1 MHIVITGA
9 GGYIGHALSSWLST
23 QSHFAGRPITRLS
36 RTDLTLPPL
45 AQTPAFL
52 HDIEGD
58 LCQAA
63 LREQLLSE
71 PADYVFHLA
80 GITSKRAEEDLALSL
95 AVNLQASVALFEDLR
110 QQSTKA
116 TVVFTSSIGVFGT
129 PLPDHID
136 DHTTIQPTL
145 SYGTHKRMVELLIA
159 DYSRLGH
166 LDGRAVR
173 LPGIIARP
181 LQAIAALSSFSSDLV
196 QHLAA
201 GTPYTCP
208 VSKDAANW
216 LISLPCC
223 LQQLLHAA
231 LSPAAA
237 WPTSRVVTLPAL
249 RVLTGELVRGLVALY
264 GAERK
269 HLVSW
274 QPNAQIEVQFGCW
287 PTLDTA
293 LADQLGFTH
302 DHNVETLLH
311 RALLTTPSA

>member
-9 GGYIGHALSSWLST
+9 GGYIGHALTRWLGT
-23 QSHFAGRPITRLS
+23 QSHFAGQAITRLS
-36 RTDLTLPPL
+36 RTDLSLPPL
-45 AQTPAFL
+45 EHSPAFL
-52 HDIEGD
+52 QDIEGD
-58 LCQAA
+58 LCQAP

-80 GITSKRAEEDLALSL
+80 GITSKRAEENLHLSL
-95 AVNLQASVALFEDLR
+95 EVNLQASIALLEDLR
-110 QQSTKA
+110 QQARKA

-129 PLPDHID
+129 PLPTHID
-136 DHTTIQPTL
+136 DQTPIQPTL

-166 LDGRAVR
+166 IDGRSVR

-196 QHLAA
+196 QHMAA
-201 GTPYTCP
+201 GTAYTCP
-208 VSKDAANW
+208 VSADAANW

-223 LQQLLHAA
+223 LKQLLHAA
-231 LSPAAA
+231 QSSAAD

-249 RVLTGELVRGLVALY
+249 RVLTGELVTSLVHHY
-264 GAERK
+264 GSDRDG
-269 HLVSW
+269 LVSW
-274 QPNAQIEVQFGCW
+274 QPNADIEAQFGRW
-287 PTLDTA
+287 PTLDTT

-302 DHNVETLLH
+302 DHTLENLIH